1 MCGYRKGF
9 STHQAL
15 LSLIERWKTSLD
27 NNGYGG
33 AVLMDLSKAFD
44 TINHELIIA
53 KLHAYGFDKS
63 ALKLMHNYFKNRFQR
78 TKVNSSISS
87 WAEIIRG
94 VPQGSVLGP
103 IFFNIYINDLFYLN
117 HLTDICN
124 FADDTTFHAS
134 DLQLDSLLLRLEHDA
149 SLVIDWFDY
158 NYMILNQ
165 DKCNFLM
172 SGYKYENL
180 WAKVGDSKIWES
192 ESHKLLGIDIDRQL
206 KFDSHVFSLCKKAG
220 KKLSALSRISYFLN
234 QNQRRLL
241 MNSFIQSQFSYN
253 PLTWMF
259 HGRKANN
266 RINHIHERALRIVY
280 DDQKSS
286 FQKLLQKDNSCCI
299 HYRNIQT
306 FAIELFKVKNNM
318 SNQIMIEI
326 FELRDITYNLRNQTD
341 FSSVGIN
348 TNAYGTNS
356 LRSFAAKVW
365 NIIPLYMKNLN
376 TVKAFKSEIRKWVPV
391 QCNCK
396 LCQTF
401 IANVGYIDNVTNGY

>member
-1 MCGYRKGF
+1 
-9 STHQAL
+9 
-15 LSLIERWKTSLD
+15 
-27 NNGYGG
+27 
-33 AVLMDLSKAFD
+33 
-44 TINHELIIA
+44 
-53 KLHAYGFDKS
+53 
-63 ALKLMHNYFKNRFQR
+63 
-78 TKVNSSISS
+78 
-87 WAEIIRG
+87 
-94 VPQGSVLGP
+94 
-103 IFFNIYINDLFYLN
+103 
-117 HLTDICN
+117 
-124 FADDTTFHAS
+124 
-134 DLQLDSLLLRLEHDA
+134 
-149 SLVIDWFDY
+149 
-158 NYMILNQ
+158 
-165 DKCNFLM
+165 
-172 SGYKYENL
+172 
-180 WAKVGDSKIWES
+180 
-192 ESHKLLGIDIDRQL
+192 
-206 KFDSHVFSLCKKAG
+206 
-220 KKLSALSRISYFLN
+220 
-234 QNQRRLL
+234 

-326 FELRDITYNLRNQTD
+326 LELRDITYNLRNQTD

-356 LRSFAAKVW
+356 LRSLAAKVW
-365 NIIPLYMKNLN
+365 NITPLYMKNLN

-401 IANVGYIDNVTNGY
+401 IANVGYIDKVTNGY